1 MLSNNHSLTQQLFSA
16 VASIGATEAVVSVKK
31 STKISRFIFR
41 KKKQIPVFL
50 VTMEESNYSKRPLLL
65 VLKRRNMFSLHKM
78 AVASWGLSTP
88 DPLPR

>member
-31 STKISRFIFR
+31 FTKIRRFIFFLN
-41 KKKQIPVFL
+41 QIPVFL

-65 VLKRRNMFSLHKM
+65 VLKRRNMFSLLKM
-78 AVASWGLSTP
+78 VVASWGLSTP

>member
-1 MLSNNHSLTQQLFSA
+1 VLSNNHSLTQQLFSA

-31 STKISRFIFR
+31 STKISRLIFFL
-41 KKKQIPVFL
+41 KQIPVFL

>member
-31 STKISRFIFR
+31 SAKISRFIFFL
-41 KKKQIPVFL
+41 KQIPVFL

>member
-1 MLSNNHSLTQQLFSA
+1 VLSNNHSLTQQLFSA
-16 VASIGATEAVVSVKK
+16 VASIGATVAVVSVNK
-31 STKISRFIFR
+31 STKISRLIFFL
-41 KKKQIPVFL
+41 KQIPVFL